1 MLSKRGDD
9 INDLDLS
16 ELVSWEE
23 LTDTYN
29 GAYKI
34 DCTFTLA
41 LNTGEFLKGIQVVG
55 PNYFLPDYLMEVE
68 TVGLPAPALRS
79 DTIIFYKTSQ
89 YILTVIPN

>member
-1 MLSKRGDD
+1 MLDWYSDIYCTIKMLSKRGDD

-41 LNTGEFLKGIQVVG
+41 LNTGELLKGIHMLG
-55 PNYFLPDYLMEVE
+55 PNHFCL
-68 TVGLPAPALRS
+68 
-79 DTIIFYKTSQ
+79 II
-89 YILTVIPN
+89 